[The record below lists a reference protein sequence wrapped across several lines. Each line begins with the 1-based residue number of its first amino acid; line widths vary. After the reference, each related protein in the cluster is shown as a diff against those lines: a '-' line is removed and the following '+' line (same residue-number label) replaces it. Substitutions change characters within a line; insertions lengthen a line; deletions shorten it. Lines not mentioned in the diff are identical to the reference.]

1 MTIIAVQCRLAST
14 RLPQKALLNLDGKTL
29 LEWTLRSLKKV
40 SVDEYWIATD
50 EESFPV
56 LSKIAM
62 ANNWNCFA
70 GPKDDVLERYCL
82 LAEKT
87 GATTIL
93 RATADNPFLFYEA
106 AQESL
111 NEFAKRD
118 CDYFCFTG
126 LPHGSG
132 IEVLS
137 TQAILK
143 ARTLTKD
150 SYDHEHVGP
159 SLYNH
164 PEWFKAEYKEAPYI
178 WTHKT
183 DKNEIYRTT
192 IDTKADY
199 RNALR
204 IFDFL
209 NKKNVQK
216 PYSAD
221 DVFLALKSDTV
232 NNPLLI
238 VPTVKVGHGTGHLRR
253 CVKLAE
259 TFAKNGVFADVLLL
273 EEPSAECKRILE
285 QATFISIVT
294 ELPQTGEYSA
304 IITDCFELTEENAQK
319 LQAIAP
325 LIAIDD
331 GSKVK
336 NYIDYLVNIIPPLK
350 KNDNANAFMP
360 QFLDLPLRKEHKSNQ
375 KKVLISIGGEDP
387 ANFSELLEIN
397 LKKIASK
404 YGYEIHSTK
413 NQQIENLK
421 DSLYMYDIVFTHFGM
436 TAFESISS
444 GCTVVTVATSPVH
457 KELSVYYKIPC
468 LSKKDCSEKNLA
480 KILSG
485 QCKQLKS
492 PLKELFS
499 TCGND
504 DSLKL
509 DNYLLKI
516 AKGTRCLCPVCKKEN
531 VRDTVISR
539 DFYKTIK
546 HCSCCN
552 INYIS
557 YVIADEMDYDENY
570 FFDAYKNQYGKTYL
584 EDFDSIKNQ
593 GLRRLKNI
601 QSLVAK
607 NEKKDLLDIGC
618 AYGPF
623 LSAANDVGFTPFGTD
638 VAEGAVKYVTETLG
652 FNATCGDFYKFDTIK
667 QFDVVTMWYV
677 IEHFQDLD
685 SVLSIVS
692 KLVKT
697 GGVFA
702 FSTPNGLGITR
713 KQNLKQFFS
722 QGPNDHFSIW
732 DYKCAKNILTKY
744 GFHVKKIVTT
754 GIHKDRFPFYLRKL
768 PQPVF
773 LFIANL
779 LKLGDT
785 FEVYCVKGSKK

>member
-1 MTIIAVQCRLAST
+1 MTIIAVQCRLSST
-14 RLPQKALLNLDGKTL
+14 RLPKKAILDLYGNML
-29 LEWTLRSLKKV
+29 LEWTLRSLQKV
-40 SVDEYWIATD
+40 SADEYWVATD

-56 LSKIAM
+56 LSKIAHE
-62 ANNWNCFA
+62 NNWKCFS
-70 GPKDDVLERYCL
+70 GPRDDVLERYCL

-87 GATTIL
+87 GASTIL

-111 NEFAKRD
+111 REFANRD
-118 CDYFCFTG
+118 CDYFGFTG

-132 IEVLS
+132 IEVFS
-137 TQAILK
+137 SQAILK
-143 ARTLTKD
+143 ARTLTND

-164 PEWFKAEYKEAPYI
+164 PEWFKAEYQEAPYI

-183 DKNEIYRTT
+183 ANNESFRTT
-192 IDTKADY
+192 IDTKEDY
-199 RNALR
+199 RKALR
-204 IFDFL
+204 IIDFL
-209 NKKNVQK
+209 SKKNVSK

-221 DVFLALKSDTV
+221 DVFLALESDSV
-232 NNPLLI
+232 RNPLLL

-253 CVKLAE
+253 CIKLAE
-259 TFAKNGVFADVLLL
+259 NFAKIGVFADVLLL
-273 EEPSAECKRILE
+273 EEPSAECKHLLE
-285 QATFISIVT
+285 QLDSNSIIT
-294 ELPQTGEYSA
+294 ELPQSGEYSA
-304 IITDCFELTEENAQK
+304 IITDCFELLETMAQK
-319 LQAIAP
+319 LHAIAP
-325 LIAIDD
+325 LIAIDE
-331 GSKVK
+331 GSHYEK
-336 NYIDYLVNIIPPLK
+336 YIDYSVNIIPPLK

-360 QFLDLPLRKEHKSNQ
+360 QFLDLPSYKKNKSNNR
-375 KKVLISIGGEDP
+375 KILISIGGEDP
-387 ANFSELLEIN
+387 ANFSEILETNI
-397 LKKIASK
+397 KKVANK
-404 YGYEIHSTK
+404 YDFEIHSTK
-413 NQQIENLK
+413 NQPVENLK
-421 DSLYMYDIVFTHFGM
+421 DSLYTYDIVFTHFGM
-436 TAFESISS
+436 TAFEALAS
-444 GCTVVTVATSPVH
+444 GCTVITVATSPVH
-457 KELSVYYKIPC
+457 KELSRYYKMPC
-468 LSKKDCSEKNLA
+468 LNKKDCSEKNLA
-480 KILSG
+480 KIISG
-485 QCKQLKS
+485 QCSVPKS
-492 PLKELFS
+492 PLEELFS

-509 DNYLLKI
+509 ENYLLKI
-516 AKGTRCLCPVCKKEN
+516 SKGTRCFCPVCKKEN
-531 VRDTVISR
+531 ACDVVISR
-539 DFYKTIK
+539 DFYKTIRQ
-546 HCSCCN
+546 CSCCS
-552 INYIS
+552 INYIR
-557 YVIADEMDYDENY
+557 YVIADEMDYGENY
-570 FFDAYKNQYGKTYL
+570 FFEAYKNQYGKTYL

-593 GLRRLKNI
+593 GIRRLKNI
-601 QSLVAK
+601 QSLVDT

-638 VAEGAVKYVTETLG
+638 VSEEAVKYVTETLG
-652 FNATCGDFYKFDTIK
+652 FSATCVDFSKFDTTK
-667 QFDVVTMWYV
+667 QFDIVTMWYV

-692 KLVKT
+692 TLVKT

-713 KQNLKQFFS
+713 KKNVKQFFS
-722 QGPNDHFSIW
+722 QSPNDHFSIW

-785 FEVYCVKGSKK
+785 FEVYCEKGSKK